1 MQIVNIASGFTELD
15 KITNGWRNGD
25 LIVIGGR
32 PSMGKTA
39 FGVSLLKNMAITN
52 RIPTAFFYLEGTRIQ
67 LTNRLLLSLC
77 LVERKGI
84 EEFSNGDIASLNEE
98 ELYRIKDA
106 KKQIEAAPIYLDDT
120 PALSIQELYLKTARM
135 VRDYQIKLIIID
147 YFQLMSG
154 FGLFSDRS
162 EEVAYMARE
171 LKKLAKDLNIPLIV
185 FFQLH
190 HSIKN
195 GDGIDGKRPR
205 LSDLRESDT
214 IEQEADVVCFIHR
227 PEYYGLGADE
237 NGNDIHGLAE
247 IIIAKN
253 RNGETG
259 SIRLKFNQV
268 CASFDN
274 FDEV

>member
-67 LTNRLLLSLC
+67 LTNRLLSSFC
-77 LVERKGI
+77 LVERKEI
-84 EEFSNGDIASLNEE
+84 EEFSNGDIANLNEE

-106 KKQIEAAPIYLDDT
+106 KEQIEAAPIYLDDT

-147 YFQLMSG
+147 YLQLMPG
-154 FGLFSDRS
+154 LGLFSDRS
-162 EEVAYMARE
+162 KEEAYIARE
-171 LKKLAKDLNIPLIV
+171 LKKLAKDLNIPIIA
-185 FFQLH
+185 FCQLH
-190 HSIKN
+190 LRIESI
-195 GDGIDGKRPR
+195 DKRPQLR
-205 LSDLRESDT
+205 DLRESDT
-214 IEQEADVVCFIHR
+214 IGQEADVVCFIHR
-227 PEYYGLGADE
+227 PEYYGLGTDE

-268 CASFDN
+268 CASFGT
-274 FDEV
+274 FAHK